1 MSFPYN
7 RRVKIKKIQANDVG
21 EFKSIMPGFKSFSFL
36 GYSVFKD
43 YYPTAELQTKR
54 WILRNLPEDGVFIDV
69 GANVGILSACAAL
82 KAMHGKVISI
92 EPTDTFNYL
101 VQNLSKLP
109 SQSGSIEFL
118 NLAIGNSTGQ
128 RKDQIYKIWGEK
140 PVADLYQFKKLDD
153 VVSELELN
161 RIDVIKIDTDGFEL
175 EVLKGAKNTIQKF
188 RPILIVEVNEALA
201 TRGVSI
207 QEIFDFMIEQ
217 RYTSAQ
223 ILDGGNFIF
232 QSNWKIGDVWPNSI
246 SISTDRERMSLYSKG
261 KKLHEVLSPEV
272 SHLLQGT
279 TSTRNIKNSYVQ
291 GSVDTWAFAALYEIP
306 DLVGLPEKFLIAV
319 KGKNLSGEI
328 GIAALNRDSSK
339 FVSDEKYSIEPGDF
353 ELLLNVDKYEG
364 KIVVRSISPS
374 SFKFEIDSI
383 TFYEIEALNMQAG
396 FNIPQ
401 ISHITPIDFFNNLN
415 LGVREESLPKLFHSD
430 DGFNMEQTSAHFL
443 KTFYGIFRP
452 KNHLEVGTWEGFG
465 SELALNN
472 GAEKVWSIEKY
483 EKINPEYGSRYLEG
497 TSNFKPGWIVSQKNQ
512 SRFTQL
518 IGTSSDFLNS
528 VTLPSFFD
536 SILIDG
542 AHDKESVITD
552 TRFALH
558 HSESGSIVIWDDYP
572 VRPPDLN
579 IARKGVLEAITF
591 LLDELLEKFH
601 LYQIRGTSLLIGVRK

>member
-1 MSFPYN
+1 M
-7 RRVKIKKIQANDVG
+7 KIKKSQANAVG

-36 GYSVFKD
+36 GYPVFKD

-54 WILRNLPEDGVFIDV
+54 WILRNLPEDGVFVDV

-82 KAMHGKVISI
+82 KAIHGKVISI

-101 VQNLSKLP
+101 IKNLSKLP
-109 SQSGSIEFL
+109 SPCATFEFL

-140 PVADLYQFKKLDD
+140 PVADVYQFKKLDD
-153 VVSELELN
+153 VVSELDLN

-188 RPILIVEVNEALA
+188 RPTLIVEVNEALA

-223 ILDGGNFIF
+223 ILDGGNFIL

-246 SISTDRERMSLYSKG
+246 SISTDRERMSLHSKG
-261 KKLHEVLSPEV
+261 KKLYEVLLPEV
-272 SHLLQGT
+272 SYLLQGT
-279 TSTRNIKNSYVQ
+279 TTSRNHKNSYIQ

-306 DLVGLPEKFLIAV
+306 DLVGLPEKFLISV

-328 GIAALNRDSSK
+328 GIAALNSDSSK
-339 FVSDEKYSIEPGDF
+339 FVSDEKHSSEPGDF
-353 ELLLNVDKYEG
+353 DLFLNVDKYEG
-364 KIVVRSISPS
+364 KIVIRSISQS
-374 SFKFEIDSI
+374 TFKFEIHSI
-383 TFYEIEALNMQAG
+383 TFYEIEAVNTQAD

-401 ISHITPIDFFNNLN
+401 ISHLTPLDFFNKLN
-415 LGVREESLPKLFHSD
+415 LGVQEESLPKLFHSD

-443 KTFYGIFRP
+443 KTFYGAFRP

-497 TSNFKPGWIVSQKNQ
+497 TLNFEPGWIVSPKNQ

-552 TRFALH
+552 TKFALH

-591 LLDELLEKFH
+591 LLDELLDKFH

>member
-1 MSFPYN
+1 LPLLYTSRM
-7 RRVKIKKIQANDVG
+7 KIRANSRTDIG
-21 EFKSIMPGFKSFSFL
+21 EFKSIIPGLNSFKFL
-36 GYSVFKD
+36 GYSIFKD

-54 WILRNLPEDGVFIDV
+54 WILRNLPEDGVFVDV

-82 KAMHGKVISI
+82 KAIHGKVISI

-101 VQNLSKLP
+101 LKNLSKLP
-109 SQSGSIEFL
+109 SPCATFEFL

-140 PVADLYQFKKLDD
+140 PVADVYQFKKLDD
-153 VVSELELN
+153 VVSELDLN

-175 EVLKGAKNTIQKF
+175 EVLKGAKNTILKF
-188 RPILIVEVNEALA
+188 RPTLIVEVNEALA

-217 RYTSAQ
+217 RYTTAQ
-223 ILDGGNFIF
+223 ILDGGNFILE
-232 QSNWKIGDVWPNSI
+232 SNWKIGDIWPNSI
-246 SISTDRERMSLYSKG
+246 SISTDRERVLLHSKG
-261 KKLHEVLSPEV
+261 KKLYEVLLPEV

-279 TSTRNIKNSYVQ
+279 TTSRNHNNSYIQ
-291 GSVDTWAFAALYEIP
+291 GSVDTWAFAALYEILDP
-306 DLVGLPEKFLIAV
+306 VGLPEKFLISV

-353 ELLLNVDKYEG
+353 DLLLNVDKYEG
-364 KIVVRSISPS
+364 KIVIRSISQS
-374 SFKFEIDSI
+374 KFKFEINSI
-383 TFYEIEALNMQAG
+383 TFYEIEAVNTQAG

-401 ISHITPIDFFNNLN
+401 ISHITPLDFFNNLN

-443 KTFYGIFRP
+443 KTFYGAFRP

-497 TSNFKPGWIVSQKNQ
+497 TSNFEPGWIVSPKNQ

-542 AHDKESVITD
+542 AHDKESVIAD
-552 TRFALH
+552 TKFALH

-591 LLDELLEKFH
+591 LLDELLDKFH